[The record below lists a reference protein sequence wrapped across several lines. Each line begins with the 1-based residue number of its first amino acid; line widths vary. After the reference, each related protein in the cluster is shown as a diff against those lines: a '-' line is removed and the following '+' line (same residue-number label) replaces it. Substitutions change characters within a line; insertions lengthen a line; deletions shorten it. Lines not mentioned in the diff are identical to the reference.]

1 MNVAIVDDEL
11 EMRQTLVDYIGRFGE
26 ESGIELETV
35 TFESGEQFLKNYKMI
50 FDIIIFDIVMPIGVY
65 DVRVVDY
72 GYWRG
77 SPQGSVRAAESRLFR
92 R

>member
-1 MNVAIVDDEL
+1 MHYSKRFIAFGGIVAIV
-11 EMRQTLVDYIGRFGE
+11 
-26 ESGIELETV
+26 
-35 TFESGEQFLKNYKMI
+35 
-50 FDIIIFDIVMPIGVY
+50 VMPIGVY

>member
-1 MNVAIVDDEL
+1 
-11 EMRQTLVDYIGRFGE
+11 
-26 ESGIELETV
+26 
-35 TFESGEQFLKNYKMI
+35 
-50 FDIIIFDIVMPIGVY
+50 MPIGVY

-77 SPQGSVRAAESRLFR
+77 SPQGSVRAAECRLFR

>member
-1 MNVAIVDDEL
+1 
-11 EMRQTLVDYIGRFGE
+11 
-26 ESGIELETV
+26 
-35 TFESGEQFLKNYKMI
+35 
-50 FDIIIFDIVMPIGVY
+50 MPIGVY

-92 R
+92 RTTSKTPGMEICKARPSGDSHGLAYFHL

>member
-1 MNVAIVDDEL
+1 
-11 EMRQTLVDYIGRFGE
+11 
-26 ESGIELETV
+26 
-35 TFESGEQFLKNYKMI
+35 
-50 FDIIIFDIVMPIGVY
+50 MPIGVY

-92 R
+92 RWNSKIKPNKSCKKFHARKLSFFVVAFSKMILVMGCKAAKRLYSLASHSQNR